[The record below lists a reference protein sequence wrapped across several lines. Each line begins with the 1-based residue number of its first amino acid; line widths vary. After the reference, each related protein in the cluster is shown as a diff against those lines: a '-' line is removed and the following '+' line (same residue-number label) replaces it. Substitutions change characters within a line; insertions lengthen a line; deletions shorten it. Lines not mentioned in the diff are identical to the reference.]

1 MTRAKLRFEVRVGRL
16 RLVVRVVDGSECVAR
31 AWRARGCGRLQRG
44 EHVHGFFDP
53 QARGALG
60 SMFLAE
66 SSAHFEVVPHE
77 CQHAALAAL
86 RRREGLA
93 IDAPVTLDAAA
104 EEYVATVAGLL
115 SRRILRGLTVRGIAC
130 R

>member
-1 MTRAKLRFEVRVGRL
+1 MTRAVARFEVTVFGH
-16 RLVVRVVDGSECVAR
+16 LVRVRVVDGSECVAR

-44 EHVHGFFDP
+44 EFVHGFFDP
-53 QARGALG
+53 QVRGALG
-60 SMFLAE
+60 SLFLAE
-66 SSAHFEVVPHE
+66 SSAHFECVPHE

-93 IDAPVTLDAAA
+93 IDAPVTLDGAA

-115 SRRILRGLTVRGIAC
+115 SRRVLRGLQRAGVELR
-130 R
+130 